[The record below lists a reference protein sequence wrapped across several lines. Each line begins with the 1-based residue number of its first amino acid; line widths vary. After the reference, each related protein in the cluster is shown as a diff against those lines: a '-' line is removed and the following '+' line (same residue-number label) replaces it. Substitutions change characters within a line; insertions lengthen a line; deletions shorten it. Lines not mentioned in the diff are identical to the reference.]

1 MRNGGFY
8 MKATGI
14 VRRIDELG
22 RIVIPKEIRKQLKI
36 NEGQSLEIYMNDKQE
51 IILKKYSEFSRME
64 KYCFTIMDTLAASYG
79 INVMLANLEKI
90 IYVTSPNKKAYEGK
104 ELARSMVDFI
114 ARRKALRGNHFE
126 IIPLVRETQETCI
139 LPLNDHGELLG
150 ALFFMSEQKEL
161 DTVNEEILTYS
172 KELLLKA
179 MQ

>member
-1 MRNGGFY
+1 
-8 MKATGI
+8 
-14 VRRIDELG
+14 
-22 RIVIPKEIRKQLKI
+22 
-36 NEGQSLEIYMNDKQE
+36 
-51 IILKKYSEFSRME
+51 
-64 KYCFTIMDTLAASYG
+64 
-79 INVMLANLEKI
+79 
-90 IYVTSPNKKAYEGK
+90 
-104 ELARSMVDFI
+104 MVDFI